1 MQRWV
6 MHVDMDAFY
15 ASVEQLDHPEYR
27 GKPVIV
33 GGLSSRSVVSTA
45 SYEARAFGVY
55 SAMPIFTAKRL
66 CPHGIFVQNR
76 GKRYAEVSEKIMN
89 IFYETS
95 PLVEQLSIDEAF
107 LDLTGM
113 EALGGAQ
120 FLAHQVQERIFKD
133 LGLTASV
140 GLAPNKFLA
149 KLASDLKK
157 PHGFVIIS
165 QAEAEAM
172 LAPMSVRK
180 IFGIGRQ
187 AEAELARFGVTTIGQ
202 LAGTDRRVL
211 VKVFGINADT
221 VRELAL
227 GRDNR
232 PVQNEYA
239 EKSLGKETTFDED
252 YQDYQIL
259 KAVLLDLVGQVGWR
273 LRHKKLSGRTV
284 TVKVKYADFKTITRS
299 CSVEGTL
306 CWDEEIFKLA
316 DDIFRQIDLRKGVR
330 LLGVAISNLLPGGDT
345 GDLGF
350 QETVKLQQRNRA
362 VDALKDKYGEKIIRR
377 GLTSGEKV
385 NLQPK
390 DFGSKAF
397 ELEGALKIVPQGR
410 KK

>member
-1 MQRWV
+1 

-45 SYEARAFGVY
+45 SYEARAFGVH
-55 SAMPIFTAKRL
+55 SAMPIYTAKRL
-66 CPHGIFVQNR
+66 CPHGIFIQNR
-76 GKRYAEVSEKIMN
+76 SARYAEVSDQIMKI
-89 IFYETS
+89 FHETS

-120 FLAHQVQERIFKD
+120 FLAYQVQERIFKD

-157 PHGFVIIS
+157 PHGFVIIN
-165 QAEAEAM
+165 QTEAEAM

-202 LAGTDRRVL
+202 LAGTDRLVL
-211 VKVFGINADT
+211 VKVFGINADKI
-221 VRELAL
+221 RELAL
-227 GRDNR
+227 GRDDR
-232 PVQNEYA
+232 PVQNDYI

-273 LRHKKLSGRTV
+273 LRHKKLCGRTV
-284 TVKVKYADFKTITRS
+284 TVKIKYADFKTITRS
-299 CSVEGTL
+299 CSIEGTL

-316 DDIFRQIDLRKGVR
+316 VDILHKIDLHKGVR
-330 LLGVAISNLLPGGDT
+330 LLGVAVSNLLPGCGT

-362 VDALKDKYGEKIIRR
+362 VDTLKDKYGENIIRR
-377 GLTSGEKV
+377 GLTSGEKTKLEAK
-385 NLQPK
+385 N
-390 DFGSKAF
+390 FGDMCF
-397 ELEGALKIVPQGR
+397 GHEGALKIVPPGR